1 MTPSPSPTTDRR
13 RVRHLAKR
21 DTIVAEA
28 WKLARR
34 DGLAAVSL
42 RDLADQVGLRQPSLY
57 AYFDSKL
64 ALYDAMFADGNRQ
77 LIAAVAAL
85 PERDDP
91 HEALV
96 QFVEEC
102 TRFSSAD
109 TVRHQ
114 LLFQRTIPGFEPSA
128 ESYAVAQEFYEI
140 GRQRLIAA
148 GVTDPGDR
156 DLVTAIVSGLTHQQ
170 VANDPGGDRWVG
182 VERRAVDMFL
192 GEVARQRS
200 STRSTTR
207 TTTTRPSRRKAT
219 P

>member
-1 MTPSPSPTTDRR
+1 M
-13 RVRHLAKR
+13 
-21 DTIVAEA
+21 
-28 WKLARR
+28 
-34 DGLAAVSL
+34 
-42 RDLADQVGLRQPSLY
+42 
-57 AYFDSKL
+57 
-64 ALYDAMFADGNRQ
+64 
-77 LIAAVAAL
+77 
-85 PERDDP
+85 
-91 HEALV
+91 
-96 QFVEEC
+96 
-102 TRFSSAD
+102 
-109 TVRHQ
+109 RHQ

-148 GVTDPGDR
+148 GVTDPGDL
-156 DLVTAIVSGLTHQQ
+156 DLFTAIVSGLTHQQ

-182 VERRAVDMFL
+182 VARRAVDMFL